1 MLKAKYLTDVSTVH
15 SAFKKYVDHMKQ
27 DHESDQKQKL
37 SYLLAYVQLCA
48 NVLDEDAST
57 HPART
62 LDELEKV
69 NKYVVRI
76 VLPYLKKLK
85 TEKDRRTS
93 GGSNTPQSGG
103 GGGLSMHN
111 PTNTG
116 NNTSNMGA
124 FEAMMGMRS
133 NGSHPH
139 QQQQHHQ
146 QHQQHHQQQHQQH
159 HQQQQNHFQSMMQ
172 ASVPKQQQQQHP
184 PPLASSSQGNL
195 LLDEYNMGGS
205 GGGGSL
211 AAPPPSNMSQYY
223 PQANMGYGYGGG
235 GGTSSSND
243 DMMAGLQGGSTD
255 MNFLDMD
262 GTSFGMGDAQGGGG
276 GGSSGEDGDGGDL
289 MNIVEAL

>member
-1 MLKAKYLTDVSTVH
+1 HAMLKAKYLTDVSTVH

-93 GGSNTPQSGG
+93 GGSNTPQSG
-103 GGGLSMHN
+103 
-111 PTNTG
+111 
-116 NNTSNMGA
+116 
-124 FEAMMGMRS
+124 
-133 NGSHPH
+133 
-139 QQQQHHQ
+139 
-146 QHQQHHQQQHQQH
+146 
-159 HQQQQNHFQSMMQ
+159 
-172 ASVPKQQQQQHP
+172 
-184 PPLASSSQGNL
+184 
-195 LLDEYNMGGS
+195 
-205 GGGGSL
+205 
-211 AAPPPSNMSQYY
+211 
-223 PQANMGYGYGGG
+223 
-235 GGTSSSND
+235 
-243 DMMAGLQGGSTD
+243 STD

-276 GGSSGEDGDGGDL
+276 GSSGEDGDGGDL